1 MYNRKI
7 LFSLIMSLTIPLAIA
22 SNSADYKVKPGKLH
36 KKGTVVVNILP
47 DIEKYRVKMDFDVK
61 KKDFVPVPEKLLKGT
76 TIMEFPQQF
85 RTEAG
90 YKELEK
96 QGKMEIRKAE
106 LRFVKRDDIGNLK
119 DAYFFQV
126 RPTNKKSKIDIIY
139 HPDLPS
145 VGWLSVDITFL
156 SNIPVLDGYELEARL
171 RQ

>member
-1 MYNRKI
+1 MKVF
-7 LFSLIMSLTIPLAIA
+7 LFTFLLSLPLLA

-36 KKGTVVVNILP
+36 KKGKVVVNILP
-47 DIEKYRVKMDFDVK
+47 DIEKYRVKMDYDVK
-61 KKDFVPVPEKLLKGT
+61 KKDYVPVPEKLLRGT
-76 TIMEFPQQF
+76 TIMEFPKQF

-96 QGKMEIRKAE
+96 KGKLEIRKAE
-106 LRFVKRDDIGNLK
+106 LRFVKRGDIENLK
-119 DAYFFQV
+119 NAYFFQV
-126 RPTNKKSKIDIIY
+126 RPTNKKSKIDIVY

-156 SNIPVLDGYELEARL
+156 SKIPVLDGYELEARL

>member
-1 MYNRKI
+1 MLIKKTLTSL
-7 LFSLIMSLTIPLAIA
+7 LFSLLIPIAVA

-36 KKGTVVVNILP
+36 KKGKVVVNILP
-47 DIEKYRVKMDFDVK
+47 DVEKYRVKMDFDVK
-61 KKDFVPVPEKLLKGT
+61 KKDYVPVPEKLLKGT

-90 YKELEK
+90 YRELEK
-96 QGKMEIRKAE
+96 KGKIEIRKAE
-106 LRFVKRDDIGNLK
+106 LRFVKREDIGNLK

-126 RPTNKKSKIDIIY
+126 RPTNKKSKIDIVY

-156 SNIPVLDGYELEARL
+156 STIPVLDGYELEARL

>member
-1 MYNRKI
+1 MRVLI
-7 LFSLIMSLTIPLAIA
+7 FTLVFSLSAFA
-22 SNSADYKVKPGKLH
+22 SNTADYKVKPGKLH
-36 KKGTVVVNILP
+36 KKGKVVVNILP
-47 DIEKYRVKMDFDVK
+47 DIEKFRVKMDFDVK
-61 KKDFVPVPEKLLKGT
+61 KKDYVPVPDKLLKGS
-76 TIMEFPQQF
+76 TIMEFPKQF

-90 YKELEK
+90 YKELQK
-96 QGKMEIRKAE
+96 KGKLEIRKAE
-106 LRFVKRDDIGNLK
+106 LRFVKRENVGNLK

-126 RPTNKKSKIDIIY
+126 RPTNKKSKIDIVY